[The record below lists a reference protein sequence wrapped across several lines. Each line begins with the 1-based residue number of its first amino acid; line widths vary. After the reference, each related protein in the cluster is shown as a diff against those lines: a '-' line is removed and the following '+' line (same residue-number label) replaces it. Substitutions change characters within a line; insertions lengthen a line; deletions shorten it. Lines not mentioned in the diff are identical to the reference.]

1 MEALYI
7 AIVALWI
14 LGYGGHFLYSM
25 DNEGDKPMIRIII
38 LCLGTVILYFIGVYF
53 FPQLFSDF

>member
-14 LGYGGHFLYSM
+14 LGYGGYFLYSV
-25 DNEGDKPMIRIII
+25 DNEGYKPMIRVYI
-38 LCLGTVILYFIGVYF
+38 LGLGTVILWFVGAYF

>member
-7 AIVALWI
+7 AILAFWV
-14 LGYGGHFLYSM
+14 LGYGGHFLYSI
-25 DNEGDKPMIRIII
+25 DNEGCKPMIRVII
-38 LCLGTVILYFIGVYF
+38 LCLGAVILFFIGAYF